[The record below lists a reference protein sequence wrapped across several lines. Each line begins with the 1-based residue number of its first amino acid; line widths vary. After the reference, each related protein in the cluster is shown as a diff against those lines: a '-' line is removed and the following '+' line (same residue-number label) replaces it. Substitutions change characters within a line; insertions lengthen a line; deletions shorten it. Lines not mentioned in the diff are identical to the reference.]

1 MRVAT
6 SQYQS
11 TVNGAI
17 QMNQERISELTQQMS
32 SGMRILLPSD
42 DPVGNVR
49 ISRLNREQAIVLQYR
64 DNISTVKTRL
74 LKNENYLSSMI
85 SDLGGVRDQMVWAS
99 DASNAPADLNAMA
112 TSLVALRDSIFYTAN
127 LKDQEGRYMF
137 SGTLTNTAALRYNTG
152 LAVGN
157 RYSYTGNNGVQ
168 TVVVGNGVTQAAN
181 VNVDGL
187 QNILN
192 LLDKTIAMLSVA
204 GVNPNDPLVH
214 GQVAAT
220 LDGSDAALELLAGK
234 VATFGGAQNI
244 LSTMDGNHSNVA
256 LSNQMALTDLQSAN
270 MAEGLTDLAGYQTAL
285 QATYKAYAKVG
296 NLSLFDVI

>member
-6 SQYQS
+6 SQYQA
-11 TVNGAI
+11 TVNSAI

-32 SGMRILLPSD
+32 SGQRILLPSE

-49 ISRLNREQAIVLQYR
+49 VSRLNREQAIVSQYR

-85 SDLGGVRDQMVWAS
+85 SDLGGARDQLVWAA
-99 DASNAPADLNAMA
+99 DASNAPADLNAM
-112 TSLVALRDSIFYTAN
+112 TSSLTALRDSVFYTAN
-127 LKDQEGRYMF
+127 QKDQEGRYMF
-137 SGTLTNTAALRYNTG
+137 SGTLTDTAALVYDASRAPGDRYVY
-152 LAVGN
+152 AGN
-157 RYSYTGNNGVQ
+157 HGVQ
-168 TVVVGNGVTQAAN
+168 TVVVGNGVRQAAN
-181 VNVDGL
+181 VDVDGL
-187 QNILN
+187 QTILN
-192 LLDKTIAMLSVA
+192 LLDQTITALA
-204 GVNPNDPLVH
+204 APGVNPNDPLVH
-214 GQVAAT
+214 GQVAAA
-220 LDGSDAALELLAGK
+220 LSGSDDALGLLAGK

-256 LSNQMALTDLQSAN
+256 LSNQMALTELQSAN
-270 MAEGLTDLAGYQTAL
+270 MAEGLTDLNGYQTAL